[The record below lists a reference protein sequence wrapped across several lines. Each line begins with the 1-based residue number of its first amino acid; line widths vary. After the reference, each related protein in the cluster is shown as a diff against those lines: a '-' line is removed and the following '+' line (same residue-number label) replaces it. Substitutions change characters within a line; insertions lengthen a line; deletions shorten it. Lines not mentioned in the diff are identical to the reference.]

1 MLDTKEL
8 KYFVT
13 VADHGSITKA
23 ANILH
28 LTQPTITRT
37 IQNLEDR
44 LGFMLFKRKSH
55 SLQITQQ
62 GLLFKQR
69 AQEILDLVAK
79 TEHEFILS
87 NKNIVGT
94 VSIGCAET
102 VAFNYISHAMK
113 NILQKGYKIDF
124 NIVSNNAQDVINK
137 LEAGLVDFGLIID
150 PIGLNRF
157 CYLEFDY
164 TDKWCVLLHKQD
176 KLSNKSFITKED
188 LLDSK
193 LIVSKQLLDT
203 LEPNHSF
210 AWLLEPNYRNNIVA
224 TYNLLFNAIF
234 LAEQNIAK
242 VLCLDNIVSIKDH
255 INLVSIPYKPI
266 VKAKLYLIYKK
277 EHILLNAQRLFL
289 ETISKLINEDNICN
303 ECDNR

>member
-37 IQNLEDR
+37 IQNLEYR
-44 LGFMLFKRKSH
+44 LGFKLFKRKSH
-55 SLQITQQ
+55 SLQITTQ

-69 AQEILDLVAK
+69 AIEILDLVAK
-79 TEHEFILS
+79 TEHEFMVS
-87 NKNIVGT
+87 NNNITGT

-102 VAFNYISHAMK
+102 VAFSYVSKAMQQ
-113 NILQKGYKIDF
+113 ILQKGFKVDF
-124 NIVSNNAQDVINK
+124 NIVSNNAYDVINK

-157 CYLEFDY
+157 CYVEFDY
-164 TDKWCVLLHKQD
+164 VDKWCVLMHRQD
-176 KLSNKSFITKED
+176 PLSSKAHITKED
-188 LLDSK
+188 LFNEK
-193 LIVSKQLLDT
+193 LIVSKQLLDS
-203 LEPNHSF
+203 LGEDHAFS
-210 AWLLEPNYRNNIVA
+210 WLLEDHYQANIVA
-224 TYNLLFNAIF
+224 TYNLLFNTIF

-242 VLCLDNIVSIKDH
+242 VLCLDNIVGLKDH
-255 INLVSIPYKPI
+255 SNLVSVPYYPNLES
-266 VKAKLYLIYKK
+266 KLYLIYKK

-289 ETISKLINEDNICN
+289 DTITKLIESKISYKDF
-303 ECDNR
+303 